1 MALRE
6 NTTRIQFSGGIER
19 KMGEQSVPTV
29 RLLALEDAVF
39 TKAVSLTKRNG
50 YEALSQAVLGSPTP
64 YDCERGLAVRG
75 SELILFTEG
84 SSLSYIEGASAWST
98 IPDGV
103 MSIRQS
109 DRGLV
114 KTISN
119 QTSCDYA
126 EADGI
131 AMVCWEDSRGGV
143 YYAVMDAGSGRV
155 TIPPTLAASN
165 GSRPRAVRTAS
176 TLVVLWSTTGGD
188 LFSIMVNP
196 LTPHTATVVQPVV
209 GDLAPTLPN
218 FDATYETSSS
228 GGAVL
233 TWNAVTGVRVGWLA
247 PSGLL
252 GTAATG
258 WAPPVTLTTLDALTA
273 GPVVSTV
280 PGESGKTWAVA
291 WSEKQMANAALLQAE
306 LTISTVFATSDDVG
320 FQVDRIAV
328 AARDLANSTPIDVW
342 CEDRDSTV
350 RLSSVL
356 HKKVTVAGV
365 WSSATRATYRSMC
378 LASSGW
384 TDVPTST
391 TTRNYVMLLHSTPLQ
406 SSFLT
411 VRDDGLLVAQT
422 IPGNAGD
429 EAGHRL
435 PRVTCPSDD
444 RVYKL
449 ALTFKAKLDALN
461 NNVFTESGPRLVT
474 LDFDAADAY
483 QTVYVGRTLYLGG
496 AVTQVYDGVSWV
508 EAMPIY
514 APDWEVTE
522 TLHTSSA
529 AGTGGMTA
537 GTRNYKF
544 WYEATLAN
552 GEIVRG
558 PVSKPYQVV
567 VAGADDR
574 VVLLVPTLTLSAWG
588 RGGGTRENLR
598 VCAARTVDGDAAAYY
613 RITSLDPSTAG
624 AVNGYVANTQS
635 ADSVTVTDDLSDA
648 DLVLREPLY
657 TTGGIP
663 SNDAV
668 GTSGVIFEGKGRIFV
683 GASSNANAVYFSQ
696 EQAEGYVMEFTPELV
711 IVVPPYGGAVTG
723 GVVMDDRVVLTK
735 ETALYQVTGTGP
747 LADPTQGGSWA
758 SPESIASDGGCIDQR
773 TIAVFDKGAVF
784 KSRKGPYMIDRGLQV
799 SYVGAP
805 VEAFNDLTITRST
818 TVEDATQIRFL
829 TSDGRALLFDYL
841 FGQWSTFQNHQ
852 GLDAVVV
859 DGVYHYLRTD
869 GRVFRETAGE
879 HADELQPVA
888 MAIATAWIT
897 PSEARQGLMHVW
909 TVQVLGVWKSAHTLN
924 VQWMF
929 DYDETD
935 NWSEPVTF
943 NATDMAGGDYGD
955 GNYGDGDYGGATPA
969 RYQWEV
975 FIGRTCQAIRFR
987 FTFPEAAGT
996 FGACAELTELRLTF
1010 GVFGNLNKLPAER
1023 MG

>member
-50 YEALSQAVLGSPTP
+50 YDALSQAVLGSASA
-64 YDCERGLAVRG
+64 YDHERGLAARG
-75 SELILFTEG
+75 SELLLFTEG

-103 MSIRQS
+103 MSVRQS

-126 EADGI
+126 EASGI
-131 AMVCWEDSRGGV
+131 ALVCWEDSRGGV
-143 YYAVMDAGSGRV
+143 YYAVMEADGGRV
-155 TIPPTLAASN
+155 TIPPTLATSN
-165 GSRPRAVRTAS
+165 GGRPRAVRTAS
-176 TLVVLWSTTGGD
+176 TLVLLWSTAGGEI
-188 LFSIMVNP
+188 FSIMVNP
-196 LTPHTATVVQPVV
+196 STPHTATAVQPVV
-209 GDLAPTLPN
+209 ADLVTTLPN
-218 FDATYETSSS
+218 FDATYEASDT

-233 TWNAVTGVRVGWLA
+233 AWNAVTGIRVGWLA

-252 GTAATG
+252 GTAGTG
-258 WAPPVTLTTLDALTA
+258 WATAITLSTSGPVTA
-273 GPVVSTV
+273 GPVVDTFPDSQ
-280 PGESGKTWAVA
+280 GKSWAVA
-291 WSEKQMANAALLQAE
+291 WSEGFLVHASALTAAASI
-306 LTISTVFATSDDVG
+306 TSDFATSTSAG
-320 FQVDRIAV
+320 FTVTRIAV
-328 AARDLANSTPIDVW
+328 AARSAGTSPLDVW
-342 CEDRDSTV
+342 CENRNAIP
-350 RLSSVL
+350 RLSYVL
-356 HKKVTVAGV
+356 HKQVTAAGV
-365 WSSATRATYRSMC
+365 WSSAARDTYRSMC

-384 TDVPTST
+384 TDVPSVTEA
-391 TTRNYVMLLHSTPLQ
+391 RNYVTLLHSTPLQ

-422 IPGNAGD
+422 IPGNAG
-429 EAGHRL
+429 EAAGHRL
-435 PRVTCPSDD
+435 PRVTDPGGD
-444 RVYKL
+444 RAYKL
-449 ALTFKAKLDALN
+449 ALTYKAKLDALN
-461 NNVFTESGPRLVT
+461 NDVFTESGPRLVT

-483 QTVYVGRTLYLGG
+483 QTVYMGSTLYLGG
-496 AVTQVYDGVSWV
+496 AVTQMYDGVSWV
-508 EAMPIY
+508 ETTPVY

-544 WYEATLAN
+544 WYEATMAN

-574 VVLLVPTLTLSAWG
+574 VVLTVPTLTLSAWG
-588 RGGGTRENLR
+588 RSDGSRENLR
-598 VCAARTVDGDAAAYY
+598 VCAARTINGDTSAYY

-624 AVNGYVANTQS
+624 AVNGYVANTQA
-635 ADSVTVTDDLSDA
+635 ADSVTVTDELSDA
-648 DLVLREPLY
+648 NLALKEPLY

-683 GASSNANAVYFSQ
+683 GASSNANAVYHSQ
-696 EQAEGYVMEFTPELV
+696 EQAEGYTAEFTPELV

-723 GVVMDDRVVLTK
+723 GAVMDDRVVLTK

-747 LADPTQGGSWA
+747 LPDPTQGGSWA
-758 SPESIASDGGCIDQR
+758 SPEAIASDAGCIDQR
-773 TIAVFDKGAVF
+773 TIAVFDKGMVF
-784 KSRKGPYMIDRGLQV
+784 KSRKGLYMLDRGMQV

-805 VEAFNDLTITRST
+805 VEVFNALTVTRAT

-829 TSDGRALLFDYL
+829 TSDGRTLLYDYL

-869 GRVFRETAGE
+869 GRVFKETANE
-879 HADELQPVA
+879 HADEQQPVA
-888 MAIATAWIT
+888 TAIATAWIT
-897 PSEARQGLMHVW
+897 PSEARQGKMHVW
-909 TVQVLGVWKSAHTLN
+909 TAQVLGVWKSAHTLS

-935 NWSEPVTF
+935 NWSEPVLF
-943 NATDMAGGDYGD
+943 DATSMGGGNYGA
-955 GNYGDGDYGGATPA
+955 GNYGDGDYGGSSPS

-975 FIGRTCQAIRFR
+975 FIGRPCQAIRFR